1 MKSVPRAM
9 TRGTAFLH
17 SSFAFFCFFASFS
30 FFCFFSYSLIFME
43 AFMFNFLLFAVKRY
57 SRFCSYIAAFL
68 AGLSFSLQGALF
80 WCPLAVSIV
89 LGSLAAYEGSSS
101 SSSSGRSRSQSRSF
115 PGSSSISSSDS
126 VPEHDS

>member
-9 TRGTAFLH
+9 TRGTAFHH
-17 SSFAFFCFFASFS
+17 SSFFLDLFFLLLFLFIFD
-30 FFCFFSYSLIFME
+30 FFME
-43 AFMFNFLLFAVKRY
+43 GFFMFNFLLFAVKRY

-68 AGLSFSLQGALF
+68 AGLSFSLQGSLF

-101 SSSSGRSRSQSRSF
+101 SSSSSGRSRFPSRSF
-115 PGSSSISSSDS
+115 SASSPSSGS
-126 VPEHDS
+126 VPEHDY